1 MEVELTS
8 VLLYLAVFLIAAK
21 LGGIFAGK
29 LGQPGVFGELIVGIL
44 IGPSIAGVIS
54 QSLFGTQLCIDPSS
68 QAGQFM
74 SLLGELGI
82 IILMFIAGLSIDV
95 GEFKK
100 AGKPSAIVAAS
111 GVIVAF
117 LLGFSAAS
125 IFGWTLIEA
134 GFAGGILVATS
145 VGITVRTL
153 MEVRVLHTKVGMT
166 ILGAAVIDDVMGIIV
181 LSILSGLAF
190 GGLSFL
196 GIGETLA
203 LMGVFFV
210 VVLFVGFKVA
220 PRVITYVGRF
230 NVDEI
235 VLSIAF
241 ALVFLVAA
249 LAEKTGIAA
258 ITGAFL
264 IGLIASKSPV
274 SESLRGKAS
283 TVGYGLLIPLF
294 FVNMGVQTDLQA
306 LGAVSVLALV
316 FLAIAMFDKIVG
328 CGMGALVSGYGLKD
342 SLRVGIGMMPR
353 AEVALIMA
361 AIGSRANV
369 VGPSLLSMTVMV
381 VLLTSLVTPPL
392 VKIAFKGTIKKEQ
405 QKL

>member
-1 MEVELTS
+1 MDVELSS
-8 VLLYLAVFLIAAK
+8 VLLYLAVFLIGAK
-21 LGGIFAGK
+21 LGGILAAK

-44 IGPSIAGVIS
+44 IGPSIAGTIS
-54 QSLFGTQLCIDPSS
+54 QNLFGTSLYINPGAP
-68 QAGQFM
+68 AGQFM

-95 GEFKK
+95 GEFRKS
-100 AGKPSAIVAAS
+100 GKPSTIVAAS
-111 GVIVAF
+111 GVAVAF
-117 LLGFSAAS
+117 LLGFGAAS
-125 IFGWTLIEA
+125 IFGWTLLEA

-153 MEVRVLHTKVGMT
+153 MEINVLHTKVGMT

-181 LSILSGLAF
+181 LSVLSGLAF

-196 GIGETLA
+196 GISETLA
-203 LMGVFFV
+203 LMGIFFA
-210 VVLFVGFKVA
+210 VVLSVGFKII
-220 PRVITYVGRF
+220 PRALAYVGRF
-230 NVDEI
+230 SVDEI
-235 VLSIAF
+235 VLSFAF
-241 ALVFLVAA
+241 AIVFLVAA
-249 LAEKTGIAA
+249 IAERVSIAA

-264 IGLIASKSPV
+264 IGLIASKSPAT
-274 SESLRGKAS
+274 ESLKEKAS

-294 FVNMGVQTDLQA
+294 FVNMGVQTNLQA
-306 LGAVSVLALV
+306 LSAVSILALA

-328 CGMGALVSGYGLKD
+328 CGLGALLSGYGVKD

-361 AIGSRANV
+361 AIGVKASV
-369 VGPSLLSMTVMV
+369 VGQSLLSMTVMV

-392 VKIAFKGTIKKEQ
+392 VKIAFKGAEKE
-405 QKL
+405 K